1 MESEKEASEE
11 EEDDDVNDSVRKT
24 ACKEDGKGFC

>member
-1 MESEKEASEE
+1 MESEKEASEG

-24 ACKEDGKGFC
+24 AFKEDRKGFC